1 MPNTPSNDE
10 ARMRNCNVGR
20 ITWLLR
26 NLEEYSALA
35 NEIIDLH
42 CNSVR
47 ALNPGVPFCR
57 DSLPRDREPCRYD
70 HQSRGGTAH
79 RAHGPHQGVKS

>member
-47 ALNPGVPFCR
+47 ALNPGAPFAEIRCR
-57 DSLPRDREPCRYD
+57 EIE
-70 HQSRGGTAH
+70 SRAGTITNLVEALRIVR
-79 RAHGPHQGVKS
+79 RALIKE

>member
-47 ALNPGVPFCR
+47 ALNPGVPFAEIRCR
-57 DSLPRDREPCRYD
+57 EIENRA
-70 HQSRGGTAH
+70 GTITNLVEAL
-79 RAHGPHQGVKS
+79 RIVRTALIKE